1 MPEVR
6 TYKYYS
12 VSKWGAATSG
22 RVFDV
27 HEPFS
32 GQLYDRVAAGGRD
45 AARIAVQ
52 AAVDGF
58 PVWSQTTPAERA
70 TLFLKAGKIV
80 QRRRKAIAEVLA
92 RETGSTMSFVS
103 WATI

>member
-12 VSKWGAATSG
+12 GGEWRAAASG

-32 GQLYDRVAAGGRD
+32 GHIYARVAAFGCD
-45 AARIAVQ
+45 DARIAVQ
-52 AAVDGF
+52 AAVDAFPAYGF
-58 PVWSQTTPAERA
+58 
-70 TLFLKAGKIV
+70 
-80 QRRRKAIAEVLA
+80 
-92 RETGSTMSFVS
+92 
-103 WATI
+103 